1 MPIIIRAG
9 SNDTNDSIIKKF
21 QKKILAE
28 KVIQEYRDLDFHKSK
43 SELRQER
50 RKERMRKIMRAKRLA
65 SQ

>member
-28 KVIQEYRDLDFHKSK
+28 KVIQEYRDLDFHKTK